1 MAVTNRDRVAKAFET
16 LAEGLEPYVDRNMRL
31 HVAEDWFQRWAAQE
45 RGKVTL
51 HDPQFLLKIM
61 RDSWQ
66 TVFSRVLGRTE
77 RTYVH
82 ELSDRRNDWAH
93 NEPFTADDTDRT
105 LDTAER
111 LLNAVNAG
119 QLAGSIRR
127 QKEELRR
134 LYVENDNSKAAK
146 KLAISADAPV
156 AGLRPWR
163 EIAQPHADVQSG
175 RYAQAEFA
183 ADLGQ
188 VARGEGSAEY
198 VDPVEFFRRTYLTD
212 GLAAL
217 LQEAIARVTGQAGG
231 APVIDLQTNFGGG
244 KTHSLLALYHLLGG
258 TPTADLPAELQ
269 ALLGGR
275 ALPAVGRA
283 VLVGTQISPGQPT
296 QKPDGTIIR
305 TLWGELAWQ
314 LGGPAGFAL
323 VAEADATS
331 SNPGDALRV
340 LLEQHSPCLIL
351 IDEWVAYARGLYLDS
366 TMPAGS
372 FDTHFTF
379 AQALTEAAR
388 ATPGVLLVVS
398 IPASDRLADGATS
411 GGSDIEVGG
420 EGGRE
425 ALRRLQNVVRRM
437 DSSWR
442 PATPQE
448 SYEIVRRR
456 LFQELGDVASLQARD
471 VTARR
476 FGDHYRQYGG
486 QLPKECLEPG
496 YEQRIRQCYPIHP
509 ELFARLYEDW
519 STLEKFQQTRGVL
532 RLMSK
537 VIHALWA
544 GNDQAPLILPGSVP
558 LDDEQVV
565 GELTRNLEDRW
576 KPILDTDVDGPN
588 SLPARLEQEKQAYGQ
603 RAAARRV
610 ARAVFLGSAP
620 TARQANK
627 GIEDQRIRLGVLMPG
642 EAPSLFGDALRDL
655 AERATYLYLE
665 NSRYWFSVQPT
676 LSRKAAEIAERHAQ
690 RPEEVHHA
698 LTERLRLATAE
709 RADFA
714 AVHVSSTLTSSDV
727 PDDPRVRLVLVP
739 PSQPHRGRSEGS
751 EASGWAREVL
761 TTRGTSP
768 RTHCNMLV
776 FLAADAAALTSLEQS
791 VCDWLAWQEICQ
803 GLGDEEL
810 TPSQAQQARDRLA
823 KATEAVTLRIAETYK
838 WLLVPEQAQP
848 PSGPVELVEVRVEGP
863 EALPAR
869 VARRLVND
877 GRLHRELAPV
887 HLRMKLDGPL
897 ASLWESGDVPARA
910 VWEALTRY
918 PYLPRVR
925 DVEVFLEAVRR
936 GPAGLTWT
944 TDGFAVATAREEE
957 PDRYR
962 GLVLDDE
969 APGADLGTLL
979 VRPDRA
985 LTQREAEEAVT
996 PPIPDSSRDPVEPVP
1011 PVDQALQPEP
1021 PGAAAPARFTGSVRL
1036 PMDRL
1041 VRAFGSVNTE
1051 VLAHLVNS
1059 GAKVEITLEV
1069 VAELPAG
1076 FDDSTIRNVGENART
1091 LKFDDPTFG

>member
-1 MAVTNRDRVAKAFET
+1 MAVPNRDRVGKAFEI
-16 LAEGLEPYVDRNMRL
+16 LAEGLEPYVDRSMRK
-31 HVAEDWFQRWAAQE
+31 HVGEDWFIQWSAQE
-45 RGKVTL
+45 RGKLTL
-51 HDPQFLLKIM
+51 QDPHFLLKVM

-66 TVFSRVLGRTE
+66 AVFGRALGRTE

-93 NEPFTADDTDRT
+93 NAAFTVDDADRT

-111 LLNAVNAG
+111 LLNAINAG
-119 QLAGSIRR
+119 ELAVSLR
-127 QKEELRR
+127 KEKDDLRR
-134 LYVENDNSKAAK
+134 LAFEHANIKATK
-146 KLAISADAPV
+146 KLVVSADAPV

-163 EIAQPHADVQSG
+163 EVALPHSDVQSG

-198 VDPVEFFRRTYLTD
+198 VDPAEFFRRTYLTD
-212 GLAAL
+212 GLSAL
-217 LQEAIARVTGQAGG
+217 LREAVDRVTGQAGG

-244 KTHSLLALYHLLGG
+244 KTHSLLALYHLFSGA
-258 TPTADLPAELQ
+258 TDLPAEVQ
-269 ALLGGR
+269 ALLDAR
-275 ALPAVGRA
+275 TLPSVRRA
-283 VLVGTQISPGQPT
+283 VLVGTQISPGQPSE
-296 QKPDGTIIR
+296 KSDGTKVR

-314 LGGPAGFAL
+314 MGGRSSFDL
-323 VAEADATS
+323 IAEADAS
-331 SNPGDALRV
+331 SSSPGEALRL
-340 LLEQHSPCLIL
+340 LLEKHSPCLIL
-351 IDEWVAYARGLYLDS
+351 IDEWVAYARQLYLDP

-388 ATPGVLLVVS
+388 TTPGVLLVVS
-398 IPASDRLADGATS
+398 IPASDRLTDGATS

-442 PATPQE
+442 PASPEE

-456 LFQELGDVASLQARD
+456 LFKEIGAADALQARD
-471 VTARR
+471 LTARR
-476 FGDHYRQYGG
+476 FGEHYRHYSG
-486 QLPKECLEPG
+486 QLPRECLDPA
-496 YEQRIRQCYPIHP
+496 YELRIKQSYPIHP

-537 VIHALWA
+537 VIHALWV

-576 KPILDTDVDGPN
+576 KPILDTDVDGRS
-588 SLPARLEQEKQAYGQ
+588 SLPARLDEEKSAFGQ

-610 ARAVFLGSAP
+610 ARAVFIGSAP
-620 TARQANK
+620 TSRHANK

-642 EAPSLFGDALRDL
+642 EAPALFGDALRSL
-655 AERATYLYLE
+655 AERATYLYVE
-665 NSRYWFSVQPT
+665 NQRYWFSVQPT

-698 LTERLRLATAE
+698 LTERLRLATSD

-727 PDDPRVRLVLVP
+727 PDEARVRLVVVP
-739 PSQPHRGRSEGS
+739 PNRTHRPKN
-751 EASGWAREVL
+751 ASDAGTWAREVL
-761 TTRGTSP
+761 ANRGTAP
-768 RTHCNMLV
+768 REHRNMLV
-776 FLAADAAALTSLEQS
+776 FLAADAQAVTNLEQA
-791 VCDWLAWQEICQ
+791 VCAWLAWQEIC
-803 GLGDEEL
+803 GALAEEEL
-810 TPSQAQQARDRLA
+810 TPSQAQQARDRLS
-823 KATEAVTLRIAETYK
+823 KATEAVALRIAETYK
-838 WLLVPEQAQP
+838 WLLVPEQTEP
-848 PSGPVELVEVRVEGP
+848 PAGPVELVEVRVEGP
-863 EALPAR
+863 EGLPTR

-897 ASLWESGDVPARA
+897 ASLWSSGHVA
-910 VWEALTRY
+910 VRELWEAFSRY

-925 DVEVFLEAVRR
+925 DVEVLLAAVRR
-936 GPAGLTWT
+936 GPSGLTWS
-944 TDGFAVATAREEE
+944 TDGFAVAAAR
-957 PDRYR
+957 DSSTGRYQ
-962 GLVLDDE
+962 GLVVNDDALSVDLTSLVVQP
-969 APGADLGTLL
+969 APALAQSEQERTALPPAVVDDDADQEVKDET
-979 VRPDRA
+979 R
-985 LTQREAEEAVT
+985 T
-996 PPIPDSSRDPVEPVP
+996 DPESTVP
-1011 PVDQALQPEP
+1011 
-1021 PGAAAPARFTGSVRL
+1021 AAPTRFSGSVRL
-1036 PMDRL
+1036 DPERL
-1041 VRAFGSVNTE
+1041 VRTFGGVNTE
-1051 VLAHLVNS
+1051 VLAHLLNS
-1059 GAKVEITLEV
+1059 GASVEVTLDV
-1069 VAELPAG
+1069 VAELPDG
-1076 FDDSTIRNVGENART
+1076 FDDDVLRVVGENARV
-1091 LKFDDPTFG
+1091 LKFDDPSFG

>member
-16 LAEGLEPYVDRNMRL
+16 LAEGLEPYVDRSMRT
-31 HVAEDWFQRWAAQE
+31 HVGEDWFAKWAAQE
-45 RGKVTL
+45 RGKVAL
-51 HDPQFLLKIM
+51 HDPQLLLKVM

-66 TVFSRVLGRTE
+66 AVFSRALGRTE

-119 QLAGSIRR
+119 QLAGSIRK

-134 LYVENDNSKAAK
+134 LYFENDNA
-146 KLAISADAPV
+146 KLAKRLASSSEAPV

-163 EIAQPHADVQSG
+163 EVALPHSDVQSG

-212 GLAAL
+212 GLSAL
-217 LQEAIARVTGQAGG
+217 LSQAVERVTGEPGG

-244 KTHSLLALYHLLGG
+244 KTHSLLALYHLFSG
-258 TPTADLPAELQ
+258 TPATPFPTDVQE
-269 ALLGGR
+269 LLGER
-275 ALPAVGRA
+275 ALPAVRRA
-283 VLVGTQISPGQPT
+283 VLVGTQISPGQPSE
-296 QKPDGTIIR
+296 KPDGTKVR

-314 LGGPAGFAL
+314 LGGRAAYEL
-323 VAEADATS
+323 VAEADSTS
-331 SNPGDALRV
+331 SNPGEALRV
-340 LLEQHSPCLIL
+340 LLERYSPCLVL
-351 IDEWVAYARGLYLDS
+351 IDEWVAYARQLYLDP

-388 ATPGVLLVVS
+388 TTPGVLLVVS
-398 IPASDRLADGATS
+398 IPASDRLEDGATS

-442 PATPQE
+442 PASPQE

-456 LFQELGDVASLQARD
+456 LFQEPADAAALQARD
-471 VTARR
+471 LTARR
-476 FGDHYRQYGG
+476 FGEHYRQYGG
-486 QLPKECLEPG
+486 QLPRECLDPA
-496 YEQRIRQCYPIHP
+496 YEQRIKQSYPIHP

-537 VIHALWA
+537 VIHALWV

-576 KPILDTDVDGPN
+576 KPILDTDVDGQG
-588 SLPARLEQEKQAYGQ
+588 SLPARLDEEKSAFGQ
-603 RAAARRV
+603 RAAVRRV
-610 ARAVFLGSAP
+610 ARAVFVGSAP
-620 TARQANK
+620 TSRNANK

-642 EAPSLFGDALRDL
+642 EAPALFGDALRSL
-655 AERATYLYLE
+655 AERATYLYVE
-665 NSRYWFSVQPT
+665 NQRYWFSVQPT
-676 LSRKAAEIAERHAQ
+676 LSRKAAEIADRHAQ
-690 RPEEVHHA
+690 RPEEVHFA
-698 LTERLRLATAE
+698 LAERLRVATSD

-714 AVHVSSTLTSSDV
+714 AVHVSSTLASSDV
-727 PDDPRVRLVLVP
+727 PDEPRARLVVVP
-739 PSQPHRGRSEGS
+739 SSRPHRPKSAGS
-751 EASGWAREVL
+751 EAVVWAREVL
-761 TTRGTSP
+761 ANRGTAP
-768 RTHCNMLV
+768 REHRNMLV
-776 FLAADAAALTSLEQS
+776 FLAADGQALISLEQA
-791 VCDWLAWQEICQ
+791 VCSWLAWKEICQ
-803 GLGDEEL
+803 TLGEEEL

-823 KATEAVTLRIAETYK
+823 KAEEAVGLRVAETFK
-838 WLLVPEQAQP
+838 WLLVPEQGQP

-863 EALPAR
+863 EGLPTR

-877 GRLHRELAPV
+877 GRMHRELAPV
-887 HLRMKLDGPL
+887 HVRMKLDGPL
-897 ASLWESGDVPARA
+897 ASLWEGGDTSVQSLWDAFS
-910 VWEALTRY
+910 RY

-925 DVEVFLEAVRR
+925 DVDVLLDAVRR
-936 GPAGLTWT
+936 GPAGLTWS
-944 TDGFAVATAREEE
+944 TDGFAVAAAR
-957 PDRYR
+957 DAATGRYR
-962 GLVLDDE
+962 GLVVNDDL
-969 APGADLGTLL
+969 PSVDLASL
-979 VRPDRA
+979 VVQPDIALAQHEHERA
-985 LTQREAEEAVT
+985 TA
-996 PPIPDSSRDPVEPVP
+996 PVP
-1011 PVDQALQPEP
+1011 DDRIAEHDAEDAPTPEP
-1021 PGAAAPARFTGSVRL
+1021 GPAPSATTTRFTGSVRL
-1036 PMDRL
+1036 DAERL
-1041 VRAFGSVNTE
+1041 VRTFGAVNTE
-1051 VLAHLVNS
+1051 VLAHLLNS
-1059 GAKVEITLEV
+1059 GATVEVTLEV
-1069 VAELPAG
+1069 VAQLPDG
-1076 FDDSTIRNVGENART
+1076 FDDATLRVVGENART